1 MQQSTLQSFNCDIA
15 KKINIETT
23 PKNFGVVITNHLY
36 VVGRTKYVHWANSC
50 RGEEAPH
57 FVGETS
63 TSTRSTVIF
72 AYLGNSIHV
81 TFLTVESH
89 HQCTSKWPD
98 TIEGSC
104 SWLDYKKYCAWS
116 DRSKYTSQTAYRPAS
131 KERS

>member
-1 MQQSTLQSFNCDIA
+1 FFQAEDGIRDRTVTGVQTCALPIL

-72 AYLGNSIHV
+72 AYLGNSIHAS
-81 TFLTVESH
+81 FLTVGSY
-89 HQCTSKWPD
+89 HQYTGKWPD
-98 TIEGSC
+98 TIERSY
-104 SWLDYKKYCAWS
+104 SWF
-116 DRSKYTSQTAYRPAS
+116 
-131 KERS
+131 